1 MPDESR
7 ADIDLQNRRI
17 EQEARDDSDL
27 ETVVPPTSPLGGIT
41 TWWRAGAALI
51 GIVVIIF
58 VIAQAL

>member
-1 MPDESR
+1 MPDQSK

-27 ETVVPPTSPLGGIT
+27 ETIVPPTSPLGGIT

-51 GIVVIIF
+51 GIVVIVFII
-58 VIAQAL
+58 VQAL